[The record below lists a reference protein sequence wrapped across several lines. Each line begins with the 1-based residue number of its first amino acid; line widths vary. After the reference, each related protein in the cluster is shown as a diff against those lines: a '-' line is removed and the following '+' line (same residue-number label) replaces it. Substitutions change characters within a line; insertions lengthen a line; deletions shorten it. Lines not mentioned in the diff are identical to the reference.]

1 MEEEDK
7 KDKTGPRS
15 VAVALQ
21 YEHGKD
27 AAPRVTA
34 KGQGAVAEAIIESA
48 RAHGVAVETNALLAE
63 ALSRV
68 ELDQHIPPELYRA
81 VAEVIGFVMRLSGP
95 APSSRN

>member
-1 MEEEDK
+1 MKEG
-7 KDKTGPRS
+7 KDKSGPLRI
-15 VAVALQ
+15 AVALH

-34 KGQGAVAEAIIESA
+34 KGQGAVAETIIETA
-48 RAHGVAVETNALLAE
+48 REHGVAVESNTLLAE

-81 VAEVIGFVMRLSGP
+81 VAEVIGFVLRLSRP
-95 APSSRN
+95 ARSSGT

>member
-1 MEEEDK
+1 VDE
-7 KDKTGPRS
+7 KDKASPRS
-15 VAVALQ
+15 VAVALH

-34 KGQGAVAEAIIESA
+34 KGKGAVADAIIETA

-68 ELDQHIPPELYRA
+68 ELDQHVPRELYRA
-81 VAEVIGFVMRLSGP
+81 VAEVIGFVLRLSGP
-95 APSSRN
+95 GPAPRK